1 MKKTSLAIALS
12 LILTACGSSG
22 GKPSI
27 SIPTATQTPTI
38 NNSSQ
43 NKPATQEAA
52 PSKQTQGTTSNQ
64 STPVATVPKQT
75 PTINNLSSNKPETH
89 EVAPS
94 KQTQDTTSNQLTPAA
109 TVPKPDETKLNN
121 IGVSLNKNDFIKGE
135 INKEPVLDQN
145 GKEIAQLSG
154 YNRAYS
160 FNGALM
166 KSKDSG
172 PGEII
177 VEKIVLK
184 LADKAGAI
192 GGLKGFVLSK
202 MIVPFF
208 NATKNP
214 ERDIFYFGSETPESS
229 IPKSGIVT
237 YKGNASRY
245 DSVTAKVKNI
255 GKAELIADFENK
267 KIKGEL
273 TIDSFLRRNISLKEA
288 DIQGN
293 GFKGEAVAGENH
305 ILMTRKGEYEGKFY
319 GPRAEEVAGKAT
331 FSEEVADKPKFL
343 QLKNLNTSFSAEQ
356 VK

>member
-64 STPVATVPKQT
+64 STPVATV
-75 PTINNLSSNKPETH
+75 S
-89 EVAPS
+89 
-94 KQTQDTTSNQLTPAA
+94 
-109 TVPKPDETKLNN
+109 KPDIKLKDT
-121 IGVSLNKNDFIKGE
+121 GVSLNKNDFIKGE

-172 PGEII
+172 LGKII
-177 VEKIVLK
+177 VGNTVLK
-184 LADKAGAI
+184 LADKVGAI
-192 GGLKGFVLSK
+192 GGLTGFGLSK
-202 MIVPFF
+202 TIVSLY
-208 NATKNP
+208 NATQNP
-214 ERDIFYFGSETPESS
+214 ERDIFYFGDETPESS

-237 YKGNASRY
+237 YQGNASRY
-245 DSVTAKVKNI
+245 DNVTAQVKNI
-255 GKAELIADFENK
+255 GTTELIADFENK

-273 TIDSFLRRNISLKEA
+273 KIDGLRRNISLKEA

-331 FSEEVADKPKFL
+331 FSEE
-343 QLKNLNTSFSAEQ
+343 LKDLNTSFSAEQ

>member
-1 MKKTSLAIALS
+1 M
-12 LILTACGSSG
+12 
-22 GKPSI
+22 
-27 SIPTATQTPTI
+27 
-38 NNSSQ
+38 
-43 NKPATQEAA
+43 
-52 PSKQTQGTTSNQ
+52 
-64 STPVATVPKQT
+64 
-75 PTINNLSSNKPETH
+75 
-89 EVAPS
+89 
-94 KQTQDTTSNQLTPAA
+94 
-109 TVPKPDETKLNN
+109 PKPDETKLNN
-121 IGVSLNKNDFIKGE
+121 TGVSLNKNDFIKGE

-172 PGEII
+172 LGKII
-177 VEKIVLK
+177 VGNTVLK
-184 LADKAGAI
+184 LADKVGAI
-192 GGLKGFVLSK
+192 GGLKGFGLSK
-202 MIVPFF
+202 AIVSLY
-208 NATKNP
+208 NATQNP
-214 ERDIFYFGSETPESS
+214 ERDIFYFGDETPESS

-245 DSVTAKVKNI
+245 DNVTAQVKNI
-255 GKAELIADFENK
+255 GTTELIADFENK

-273 TIDSFLRRNISLKEA
+273 KIDGLRRNISLKEA

-319 GPRAEEVAGKAT
+319 GPRAEEVAGKAI
-331 FSEEVADKPKFL
+331 FSEE
-343 QLKNLNTSFSAEQ
+343 LKDLNTSFSAEQ

>member
-1 MKKTSLAIALS
+1 MIEYIISTIFNPTLEELIMKKTSLAIALS

-64 STPVATVPKQT
+64 STPVATV
-75 PTINNLSSNKPETH
+75 S
-89 EVAPS
+89 
-94 KQTQDTTSNQLTPAA
+94 
-109 TVPKPDETKLNN
+109 KPDIKLKDT
-121 IGVSLNKNDFIKGE
+121 GVSLNKNDFIKGE

-172 PGEII
+172 LGKII
-177 VEKIVLK
+177 VGNTVLK
-184 LADKAGAI
+184 LADKVGAI

-202 MIVPFF
+202 AIVSFY
-208 NATKNP
+208 NAIQNP
-214 ERDIFYFGSETPESS
+214 ERDIFYFGDETPESS

-237 YKGNASRY
+237 YKGNATRY
-245 DSVTAKVKNI
+245 DSVTFQVKNI

-273 TIDSFLRRNISLKEA
+273 TIDSLLRRNISLKEA

-331 FSEEVADKPKFL
+331 FSEEVAGKPKFL

>member
-1 MKKTSLAIALS
+1 MIEYIISIIFNPTLEELIMKKTSLAIALS

-38 NNSSQ
+38 NNSSS
-43 NKPATQEAA
+43 NKPATHEAA

-64 STPVATVPKQT
+64 STPVATM
-75 PTINNLSSNKPETH
+75 
-89 EVAPS
+89 
-94 KQTQDTTSNQLTPAA
+94 
-109 TVPKPDETKLNN
+109 PKPDETKLNN
-121 IGVSLNKNDFIKGE
+121 NTGVSLNKNDFIKGE
-135 INKEPVLDQN
+135 INKEPILDQN

-172 PGEII
+172 LGKII
-177 VEKIVLK
+177 VENTVLK
-184 LADKAGAI
+184 LADKVGSI
-192 GGLKGFVLSK
+192 GGLVGNLLSK
-202 MIVPFF
+202 AIVYVH
-208 NATKNP
+208 NTTKNP

-237 YKGNASRY
+237 YQGNASRY
-245 DSVTAKVKNI
+245 DNATAKVENI
-255 GKAELIADFENK
+255 GKTELIADFENK

-273 TIDSFLRRNISLKEA
+273 KMDGLRRNISLKEA
-288 DIQGN
+288 DIKGN

-305 ILMTRKGEYEGKFY
+305 IFITRKGEYEGKFY

-331 FSEEVADKPKFL
+331 FSEE
-343 QLKNLNTSFSAEQ
+343 LKDLNTSFSAEQ

>member
-1 MKKTSLAIALS
+1 MIEYIISTIFNPTLEELIMKKTSLAIALS

-27 SIPTATQTPTI
+27 SMPTATQTPTI

-64 STPVATVPKQT
+64 STPVATV
-75 PTINNLSSNKPETH
+75 S
-89 EVAPS
+89 
-94 KQTQDTTSNQLTPAA
+94 
-109 TVPKPDETKLNN
+109 KPDIKLKDT
-121 IGVSLNKNDFIKGE
+121 GVSLNKNDFIKGE

-172 PGEII
+172 LGKII
-177 VEKIVLK
+177 VGNTVLK
-184 LADKAGAI
+184 LADKVGAI
-192 GGLKGFVLSK
+192 GGLTGFGLSK
-202 MIVPFF
+202 AIVSLY
-208 NATKNP
+208 NATQNP
-214 ERDIFYFGSETPESS
+214 ERDIFYFGDETPESS

-245 DSVTAKVKNI
+245 DNVTAQVKNI
-255 GKAELIADFENK
+255 GTTELIADFENK

-273 TIDSFLRRNISLKEA
+273 KIDGLRRNISLKEA

-331 FSEEVADKPKFL
+331 FSEE
-343 QLKNLNTSFSAEQ
+343 LKDLNTSFSAEQ

>member
-64 STPVATVPKQT
+64 STPVATV
-75 PTINNLSSNKPETH
+75 S
-89 EVAPS
+89 
-94 KQTQDTTSNQLTPAA
+94 
-109 TVPKPDETKLNN
+109 KPDIKLKDT
-121 IGVSLNKNDFIKGE
+121 GVSLNKNDFIKGE

-172 PGEII
+172 LGKII
-177 VEKIVLK
+177 VGNTVLK
-184 LADKAGAI
+184 LADKVGAI
-192 GGLKGFVLSK
+192 GGLTGFGLSK
-202 MIVPFF
+202 AIVSLY
-208 NATKNP
+208 NATQNP
-214 ERDIFYFGSETPESS
+214 ERDIFYFGDETPESS

-245 DSVTAKVKNI
+245 DNVTALVKNI
-255 GKAELIADFENK
+255 GTTELIADFENK

-273 TIDSFLRRNISLKEA
+273 KIDGLRRNISLKEA
-288 DIQGN
+288 DIKGN

-331 FSEEVADKPKFL
+331 FSEE
-343 QLKNLNTSFSAEQ
+343 LKDLNTSFSAEQ

>member
-1 MKKTSLAIALS
+1 MIEYIISIIFNPTLEELIMKKTSLAIALS

-38 NNSSQ
+38 NNSSS
-43 NKPATQEAA
+43 NKPATHEAA

-64 STPVATVPKQT
+64 STPVATM
-75 PTINNLSSNKPETH
+75 
-89 EVAPS
+89 
-94 KQTQDTTSNQLTPAA
+94 
-109 TVPKPDETKLNN
+109 PKPDETKLNN
-121 IGVSLNKNDFIKGE
+121 NTGVSLNKNDFIKGE
-135 INKEPVLDQN
+135 INKEPILDQN

-166 KSKDSG
+166 KSEDRGLGK
-172 PGEII
+172 II
-177 VEKIVLK
+177 VENTVLK
-184 LADKAGAI
+184 LADKVGSI
-192 GGLKGFVLSK
+192 GGLVGNLLSK
-202 MIVPFF
+202 AIVYVH
-208 NATKNP
+208 NTTKNP

-237 YKGNASRY
+237 YQGNASRY
-245 DSVTAKVKNI
+245 DNATAKVENI
-255 GKAELIADFENK
+255 GKTELIADFENK

-273 TIDSFLRRNISLKEA
+273 KMDGLRRNISLKEA

-331 FSEEVADKPKFL
+331 FSEE
-343 QLKNLNTSFSAEQ
+343 LKDLNTSFSAEQ